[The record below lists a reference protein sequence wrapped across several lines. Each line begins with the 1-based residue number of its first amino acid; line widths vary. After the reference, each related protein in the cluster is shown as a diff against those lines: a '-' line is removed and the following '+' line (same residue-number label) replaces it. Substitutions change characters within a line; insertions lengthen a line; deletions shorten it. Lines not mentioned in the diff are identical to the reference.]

1 MSITVVNVRGL
12 VKSNGK
18 AVYTE
23 STIDDGY
30 ADAPDIDGLV
40 NGTALRPLEDF
51 NDKDALEAYGLTF
64 GINLMKNKKLEN
76 MYADLKEFV
85 ESK

>member
-1 MSITVVNVRGL
+1 MSITVVNARGL
-12 VKSNGK
+12 IKKNGK
-18 AVYTE
+18 VYTKD
-23 STIDDGY
+23 TIDDGY

-51 NDKDALEAYGLTF
+51 SDKDTLEAYGLTF